1 MRSVSSVTLPAEL
14 VQEPGNLPEHCSRHG
29 RPAAKRADF
38 PLPVKKRPAASASLT
53 NNAFNTVSKTNER
66 TKRPRALLVKG
77 WPLCPACV
85 RSRTVWLT
93 TTFVLF
99 FGGLVAFF
107 GALGVQVA
115 LDTPPVNTLALL
127 AMIGFVAMAAA
138 ALPSYLASH
147 ARLVKANPTPDGASV
162 IVIDPSEEFRSG
174 LPV

>member
-1 MRSVSSVTLPAEL
+1 MRTVSSVTLPAEL

-29 RPAAKRADF
+29 RPAAKQADF

-53 NNAFNTVSKTNER
+53 NNAFSAASKATDR
-66 TKRPRALLVKG
+66 ARKPRALLVKG

-107 GALGVQVA
+107 GALGMQIA
-115 LDTPPVNTLALL
+115 LEDPPVNTLALIAMLGFL
-127 AMIGFVAMAAA
+127 AMVAA

-147 ARLVKANPTPDGASV
+147 SRLAKANPTPDGTSV
-162 IVIDPSEEFRSG
+162 IVIEPSDEFRAG